1 MNHQSSQTIRRRRLL
16 QQGAAA
22 WLASCAAPAIW
33 AQAYP
38 SKVIRLVVPWPGGG
52 LVDIAARQM
61 ANRLQA
67 ALGQPVIVENRVGA
81 GGAIGAAAVAT
92 AAPDGHTLLLS
103 TSALTM
109 NTALGTKTQ
118 FDLLRDF
125 EPVSLVAYAPSVLV
139 VGPAINPGTVK
150 ELVDLARSQP
160 GGLSYGS
167 AGVGSPA
174 HFAGELLKALEKIF
188 VVHIPYTGAPAAM
201 NDQLAGRVHFQ
212 FANAA
217 VALPQIRA
225 GKVKALAVTSAK
237 RFSAL
242 PDVPTMME
250 AGVPTFEADQWLGI
264 LAPRG
269 LAGPVM
275 DRLVAE
281 CNKALGV
288 EELRAALAKAGMTA
302 AAPGT
307 AASFDVSLRADLKKW
322 TDLARA
328 ANIKSD

>member
-1 MNHQSSQTIRRRRLL
+1 MNHQPSHTIRRRRLL
-16 QQGAAA
+16 QQGAAT
-22 WLASCAAPAIW
+22 WLVSCAAPAVW

-38 SKVIRLVVPWPGGG
+38 SKVVRMVVPWPGGG

-61 ANRLQA
+61 ASRLQA

-81 GGAIGAAAVAT
+81 GGAIGAAAVAS

-103 TSALTM
+103 SSALTM

-139 VGPAINPGTVK
+139 VGPAINPASVK
-150 ELVDLARSQP
+150 ELVALARSQP

-188 VVHIPYTGAPAAM
+188 VVHILYTGAPAAM

-225 GKVKALAVTSAK
+225 GKVKPLAVTSAK

-269 LAGPVM
+269 VTSPVLE
-275 DRLVAE
+275 RLVAE
-281 CNKALGV
+281 CNKALGD
-288 EELRAALAKAGMTA
+288 EELRTALAKAGITA
-302 AAPGT
+302 ATPGT
-307 AASFDVSLRADLKKW
+307 AASFDTSLRADLQKW
-322 TDLARA
+322 TNLARA